1 MEVARYA
8 STPEFNP
15 QWHEQGTGMSGKLG
29 QMLMVAS
36 GIALVAAVARTR
48 PWRGEDSEARQWSGP
63 ETATRKSKA
72 VAPAPIEA
80 SVTIE
85 AEPSE
90 LYTFWRQFENF
101 PRFMKN
107 IESVTVSSDG
117 GAGRSHWV
125 AKAPL
130 GFHAEWDA
138 EIVEEQ
144 EGRLLSWRSLPG
156 SQVHTS
162 GTVRF
167 EPAPGGRGT
176 VVHVTLEYQPTGLA
190 QTVGKVLQPL
200 TKQEVRE
207 DLRRFKQLVETGEI
221 PTIDGQPAGKRPLI
235 NPRNPF

>member
-1 MEVARYA
+1 MRDDVDTMN
-8 STPEFNP
+8 SPQGTTPPRFES
-15 QWHEQGTGMSGKLG
+15 QSEQGGTGMSGKLG

-48 PWRGEDSEARQWSGP
+48 PWRGSDSDLEAP
-63 ETATRKSKA
+63 AARKAKA
-72 VAPAPIEA
+72 VAPAPVEA
-80 SVTIE
+80 AVTVE
-85 AEPSE
+85 AEPGE
-90 LYTFWRQFENF
+90 LYAFWRQLENF

-107 IESVTVSSDG
+107 IESVTVSDD
-117 GAGRSHWV
+117 GRSHWV

-130 GFHAEWDA
+130 GLHAEWDA

-144 EGRLLSWRSLPG
+144 EGRMLSWRSLPG
-156 SQVHTS
+156 SQVQTS

-167 EPAPGGRGT
+167 DPATGGRGT
-176 VVHVTLEYQPTGLA
+176 AVRVTLEYQPTGLA

-200 TKQEVRE
+200 TQQEVRE